1 MYANLHQSAE
11 YAGRLRTLLHCIA
24 TLPMYVTKKSNASS
38 SMEKVVTGILT
49 GALRCKPTLYAVKKS
64 NGSSSKAS
72 ICGSSHTIM
81 VDTIRL

>member
-1 MYANLHQSAE
+1 MMD
-11 YAGRLRTLLHCIA
+11 AGRLRTLLHCIA